1 MRILISQKDWC
12 NRCIYYDH
20 PCDFNRKYRFSLFVS
35 SMESSCSMGVTYF
48 KRICNVLFLAEIQ
61 AMRKINYCY
70 GRTGNYSNWIREENH
85 YTVYTN

>member
-20 PCDFNRKYRFSLFVS
+20 PCNRNRKCWFSLFTS
-35 SMESSCSMGVTYF
+35 SMEPSSSMGVTYF

-61 AMRKINYCY
+61 AMRKNPIIV
-70 GRTGNYSNWIREENH
+70 TEQKVIIQID
-85 YTVYTN
+85 